1 MGEISLKLNGKLET
15 KDVADNTLLIDFIR
29 EHVGLTG
36 THVGCDTSQCGACV
50 IHLDGVSV
58 KACTMLAKQAEG
70 SEIVTIEGLAD
81 GDELHPMQQ
90 AFHENH
96 GLQCGFCT
104 PGMVMSAVEM
114 VTKNK
119 NISED
124 EIRKWA
130 SDTTITDGVE
140 FASTL
145 GTIMPV
151 FSSPLLQY
159 MIKQLPFSSIMKI
172 LLRHPRKDRK
182 MIFIAMYFGNPSK
195 KIPFLGIKN
204 YVDEILKLEKLFSDG
219 RTFFYDTFS
228 HVDINLMCVFNRLT
242 DLGLEKTVSYKTP
255 FIFKYWN
262 NLKSR
267 KSYKDGILD
276 YYTDKEKE
284 LLTEFY
290 QNNDSSVLEAIIE
303 EIDKR
308 I

>member
-1 MGEISLKLNGKLET
+1 MSNPNITLYHANWSFCSQMVRVALLEKDFSFNKCHIKLCDQYPEGENID
-15 KDVADNTLLIDFIR
+15 KDYLAINPLGTVPAIKIDENII
-29 EHVGLTG
+29 
-36 THVGCDTSQCGACV
+36 C
-50 IHLDGVSV
+50 
-58 KACTMLAKQAEG
+58 G
-70 SEIVTIEGLAD
+70 SEEIIYQLDKIDSNNTHSLYPNNI
-81 GDELHPMQQ
+81 DE
-90 AFHENH
+90 A
-96 GLQCGFCT
+96 
-104 PGMVMSAVEM
+104 
-114 VTKNK
+114 
-119 NISED
+119 

-255 FIFKYWN
+255 FIYKYWN

-284 LLTEFY
+284 LLSEFY
-290 QNNDSSVLEAIIE
+290 KNNDSSVLEAIIE

>member
-1 MGEISLKLNGKLET
+1 MSNPNITLYHANWSFCSQMVRVALLEKDFSFNKCHIKLCDQYPEGENID
-15 KDVADNTLLIDFIR
+15 KDFLAINPLGTVPAIKIDENI
-29 EHVGLTG
+29 V
-36 THVGCDTSQCGACV
+36 C
-50 IHLDGVSV
+50 
-58 KACTMLAKQAEG
+58 G
-70 SEIVTIEGLAD
+70 SEEIIYQLDKIDSNNTHSLYPNNI
-81 GDELHPMQQ
+81 DE
-90 AFHENH
+90 
-96 GLQCGFCT
+96 
-104 PGMVMSAVEM
+104 S
-114 VTKNK
+114 
-119 NISED
+119 

-284 LLTEFY
+284 LLSEFY
-290 QNNDSSVLEAIIE
+290 KNNDSAVLEAIIE

>member
-1 MGEISLKLNGKLET
+1 MSNPNIILYHANWSFCSQMVRVALLEKGFSFDERHIKLCDQYPEGENIDKDYLAINPLGTVPAIQIDGKTICGSAEIIYQLDKIDTNNAYSLYPNNVRE
-15 KDVADNTLLIDFIR
+15 DRIR
-29 EHVGLTG
+29 RWV
-36 THVGCDTSQCGACV
+36 
-50 IHLDGVSV
+50 
-58 KACTMLAKQAEG
+58 
-70 SEIVTIEGLAD
+70 
-81 GDELHPMQQ
+81 
-90 AFHENH
+90 
-96 GLQCGFCT
+96 
-104 PGMVMSAVEM
+104 
-114 VTKNK
+114 
-119 NISED
+119 
-124 EIRKWA
+124 

-159 MIKQLPFSSIMKI
+159 MIKQLPLSSIVKI

-195 KIPFLGIKN
+195 KIPFMGIKN

-219 RTFFYDTFS
+219 RTFFYETFS

-284 LLTEFY
+284 LLSEFY
-290 QNNDSSVLEAIIE
+290 KNNDSSVLEAIIE

>member
-1 MGEISLKLNGKLET
+1 MINHKIILYHANWSFCSQMVRVALLEKGFSFDKRHIRLCDQYPEGENID
-15 KDVADNTLLIDFIR
+15 KDYLAINPLGTVPAIQIDGNTI
-29 EHVGLTG
+29 
-36 THVGCDTSQCGACV
+36 C
-50 IHLDGVSV
+50 
-58 KACTMLAKQAEG
+58 G
-70 SEIVTIEGLAD
+70 SEEIIYQLD
-81 GDELHPMQQ
+81 KIDS
-90 AFHENH
+90 N
-96 GLQCGFCT
+96 
-104 PGMVMSAVEM
+104 SAYSLYPDNV
-114 VTKNK
+114 N
-119 NISED
+119 ED

-159 MIKQLPFSSIMKI
+159 MIKQLPFSSIVKI

-195 KIPFLGIKN
+195 RIPFMGIKN

-219 RTFFYDTFS
+219 RTFFYNTFS
-228 HVDINLMCVFNRLT
+228 HVDINLMCVFNRLI
-242 DLGLEKTVSYKTP
+242 DLGLEETVSYKTP
-255 FIFKYWN
+255 FINKYWE

-267 KSYKDGILD
+267 KSYKEGILN
-276 YYTDKEKE
+276 YYTDKENE
-284 LLTEFY
+284 LLSEFY
-290 QNNDSSVLEAIIE
+290 RNNNSSVLKAIIE

>member
-1 MGEISLKLNGKLET
+1 MSNPNITLYHANWSFCSQMVRVALLEKDFSFNKCHIKLCDQYPEGENID
-15 KDVADNTLLIDFIR
+15 KDFLAINPLGTVPAIKIDENIVCGSEEIIYQLDKIDSDNTHSLYPNNID
-29 EHVGLTG
+29 E
-36 THVGCDTSQCGACV
+36 S
-50 IHLDGVSV
+50 
-58 KACTMLAKQAEG
+58 
-70 SEIVTIEGLAD
+70 
-81 GDELHPMQQ
+81 
-90 AFHENH
+90 
-96 GLQCGFCT
+96 
-104 PGMVMSAVEM
+104 
-114 VTKNK
+114 
-119 NISED
+119 

-284 LLTEFY
+284 LLSEFY
-290 QNNDSSVLEAIIE
+290 KNNDSSVLEAIIE

>member
-1 MGEISLKLNGKLET
+1 MSNPKITLYHANWSFCSQMVRVALLEKDFSFNKCHIKLCDQYPEGENID
-15 KDVADNTLLIDFIR
+15 KDFLAINPLGTVPAIKIDENI
-29 EHVGLTG
+29 V
-36 THVGCDTSQCGACV
+36 C
-50 IHLDGVSV
+50 
-58 KACTMLAKQAEG
+58 G
-70 SEIVTIEGLAD
+70 SEEIIYQLDKIDSNNTHSLYPNNI
-81 GDELHPMQQ
+81 DE
-90 AFHENH
+90 
-96 GLQCGFCT
+96 
-104 PGMVMSAVEM
+104 S
-114 VTKNK
+114 
-119 NISED
+119 

-284 LLTEFY
+284 LLSEFY
-290 QNNDSSVLEAIIE
+290 KNNDSSVLEAIIE

>member
-1 MGEISLKLNGKLET
+1 MSNPNITLYHANWSFCSQMVRVALLEKDFSFNKCHIKLCDQYPEGENIGKEYLAINPLGT
-15 KDVADNTLLIDFIR
+15 VPAIKIDENII
-29 EHVGLTG
+29 
-36 THVGCDTSQCGACV
+36 C
-50 IHLDGVSV
+50 
-58 KACTMLAKQAEG
+58 G
-70 SEIVTIEGLAD
+70 SEEIIYQLDKVDFNNTHSLYPNNI
-81 GDELHPMQQ
+81 DE
-90 AFHENH
+90 A
-96 GLQCGFCT
+96 
-104 PGMVMSAVEM
+104 
-114 VTKNK
+114 
-119 NISED
+119 

-255 FIFKYWN
+255 FIYKYWN

-290 QNNDSSVLEAIIE
+290 KNNDSSVLEAIIE

>member
-1 MGEISLKLNGKLET
+1 MPNPNITLYHANWSFCSQMVRVALCEKGFSFDKHHIKLCDQYPEGENIDKEY
-15 KDVADNTLLIDFIR
+15 LLINP
-29 EHVGLTG
+29 LG
-36 THVGCDTSQCGACV
+36 TVPAIKIDKKIIC
-50 IHLDGVSV
+50 
-58 KACTMLAKQAEG
+58 G
-70 SEIVTIEGLAD
+70 SEEIIYQLDKIDSNNAHSLYPDNV
-81 GDELHPMQQ
+81 DE
-90 AFHENH
+90 A
-96 GLQCGFCT
+96 
-104 PGMVMSAVEM
+104 
-114 VTKNK
+114 
-119 NISED
+119 

-151 FSSPLLQY
+151 FSSPLLQH

-195 KIPFLGIKN
+195 KIPFMGVNN

-219 RTFFYDTFS
+219 RAFFYNTFS
-228 HVDINLMCVFNRLT
+228 HVDINLMCVFNRLI
-242 DLGLEKTVSYKTP
+242 DLGLEETVSYKTP
-255 FIFKYWN
+255 FINNYWE

-267 KSYKDGILD
+267 KSYKEGILN
-276 YYTDKEKE
+276 YYTDKENE
-284 LLTEFY
+284 LLSEFY
-290 QNNDSSVLEAIIE
+290 RNNNSSVLKAIIE